1 VKESNGAMSEDA
13 VRALAETL
21 TREHRMLDELFG
33 GFLSAAARGD
43 AEAARRAI
51 EEFDREL
58 RRHTAL
64 EEERLLPKPTGHKL
78 APPEEEQEEERL
90 FRELRLEHVQVREVS
105 AMIVRQLAE
114 KSDLAGASALAG
126 NLARRWDAHTTREER
141 DLFARIRQA

>member
-1 VKESNGAMSEDA
+1 MKESNGAMFEDA

-33 GFLSAAARGD
+33 TFLAAAAGGA
-43 AEAARRAI
+43 AEPARRAI

-64 EEERLLPKPTGHKL
+64 EEERLLPKPAGHKL
-78 APPEEEQEEERL
+78 APPEEEPERDRL
-90 FRELRLEHVQVREVS
+90 FRELRLEHVQIREVS

-114 KSDLAGASALAG
+114 KSDLAAARALSG
-126 NLARRWDAHTTREER
+126 NLARRWDAHTAREER
-141 DLFARIRQA
+141 ELFGLSP